1 MANGA
6 CSVRIVAPVARPD
19 DVVVPVGAVVG
30 GKVVVVAERG
40 DAEVGLGPVDLAMG
54 DIVIL
59 EYHSLATKVGIYTL
73 LLLPLLVNFGPDDS
87 VAPGYTDPVH
97 ARRQAGVADPVRA
110 VGHRPASVVVETVVA
125 RA

>member
-1 MANGA
+1 MTVSPMANGA

-40 DAEVGLGPVDLAMG
+40 DAEAGLGPVDLAMG

-73 LLLPLLVNFGPDDS
+73 LLLPLPSFSVNMAVSPAANAAAAQALVQSFAR
-87 VAPGYTDPVH
+87 VALQLR
-97 ARRQAGVADPVRA
+97 AEAVAL
-110 VGHRPASVVVETVVA
+110 
-125 RA
+125 